1 MIFGWEMSEFD
12 EHLIKIIISA
22 KPKKIAIGIHIG
34 NETLK
39 PKMENKLRPLVIN
52 DTCLKFF
59 SIDQSFC

>member
-1 MIFGWEMSEFD
+1 MSEFD

-22 KPKKIAIGIHIG
+22 KPRKIAIGIHIG

-59 SIDQSFC
+59 SID